1 MGKPFTAEQDD
12 WLRRNHSAEKLIR
25 EITAEF
31 NAAFG
36 ENRSADTMKH
46 HCRKLLLQRNNRFFS
61 EEEDRWLSEHSR
73 DGSYLEVAAEFNRV
87 FGQTRTPVVIKVHC
101 NRALHAGFKNQ
112 KYSNSFPIGTEVIR
126 CGFVWVKVSN
136 IHCEKSGKLTSSVV
150 NWRQKS
156 HIVWEQH
163 YGSAPPEGYT
173 IVFLNRDTKDCRIEN
188 LYAVSPRVMREMSK
202 KKWWSTD
209 RELTLAAIRWCE
221 LFYAMKEAEG
231 VRKNIQNGEKNG
243 KS

>member
-25 EITAEF
+25 ELTAEF

-46 HCRKLLLQRNNRFFS
+46 HCRKLMLQRNNRFFS

-73 DGSYLEVAAEFNRV
+73 DGSFLEVAAEFNRI
-87 FGQTRTPVVIKVHC
+87 FGQTRTPGVIKVHC

-126 CGFVWVKVSN
+126 SGFVWVKVSN

>member
-25 EITAEF
+25 ELTAEF

-36 ENRSADTMKH
+36 EDRSADTMKH

-73 DGSYLEVAAEFNRV
+73 DGSYLEVAEEFNRV
-87 FGQTRTPVVIKVHC
+87 FGQTRTPGVIKVHC

-136 IHCEKSGKLTSSVV
+136 IHCEKSGKLTSSIV

-188 LYAVSPRVMREMSK
+188 LYAVSPMVMREMSK

-221 LFYAMKEAEG
+221 LFYAMKKAEC

>member
-25 EITAEF
+25 ELTAEF

-36 ENRSADTMKH
+36 EDRSADTMKH
-46 HCRKLLLQRNNRFFS
+46 HCRKLMLQRNNRFFS

-87 FGQTRTPVVIKVHC
+87 FGQTRAPGVIKVHC

-173 IVFLNRDTKDCRIEN
+173 IVFFNRDTKDCRIEN
-188 LYAVSPRVMREMSK
+188 LYAASPRIMREMSK

>member
-25 EITAEF
+25 ELTAEF

-36 ENRSADTMKH
+36 EDRSADTMKH
-46 HCRKLLLQRNNRFFS
+46 HCRKLMLQRNNRFFS

-87 FGQTRTPVVIKVHC
+87 FGQTRTPGVIKVHC

-136 IHCEKSGKLTSSVV
+136 IHCEKSGKLTNSVV

-163 YGSAPPEGYT
+163 YRSAPPEGYT

>member
-25 EITAEF
+25 ELTAEF

-36 ENRSADTMKH
+36 EDRSADTMKH
-46 HCRKLLLQRNNRFFS
+46 HCRKLMLQRNNRFFS

-73 DGSYLEVAAEFNRV
+73 DGSYLEVAAEFNRI
-87 FGQTRTPVVIKVHC
+87 FGQTRTPGVIKVHC

-136 IHCEKSGKLTSSVV
+136 IHCEKSGKLTSSIV

-163 YGSAPPEGYT
+163 YGSAPPEDYT

-221 LFYAMKEAEG
+221 LFYAMKEAEA

>member
-25 EITAEF
+25 ELTAEF

-36 ENRSADTMKH
+36 EDRSADTMKH
-46 HCRKLLLQRNNRFFS
+46 HCRKLMLQRNNRFFS
-61 EEEDRWLSEHSR
+61 EEEDRWLSEHGR
-73 DGSYLEVAAEFNRV
+73 DGSYLEVAAEFNRI
-87 FGQTRTPVVIKVHC
+87 FGQTRTPGVIKVHC
-101 NRALHAGFKNQ
+101 NRALHVGFKNQ

-221 LFYAMKEAEG
+221 LFYAMKEAEV

>member
-25 EITAEF
+25 ELTAEF

-36 ENRSADTMKH
+36 EDRSADTMKH
-46 HCRKLLLQRNNRFFS
+46 HCRKLMLQRNNRFFS

-73 DGSYLEVAAEFNRV
+73 DGSYLEVAAEFNRI
-87 FGQTRTPVVIKVHC
+87 FGQTRTPGVIKVHC

-126 CGFVWVKVSN
+126 SGFVWVKVSN

-221 LFYAMKEAEG
+221 LFYAMKGAEG
-231 VRKNIQNGEKNG
+231 VRKNI
-243 KS
+243 

>member
-25 EITAEF
+25 ELTAEF

-36 ENRSADTMKH
+36 EDRSADTMKH
-46 HCRKLLLQRNNRFFS
+46 HCRKLMLQRNNRFFS

-87 FGQTRTPVVIKVHC
+87 FGQARTPGVIKVHC
-101 NRALHAGFKNQ
+101 NRTLHVGFKNQ

-173 IVFLNRDTKDCRIEN
+173 IVFLNRDTKDCSIEN
-188 LYAVSPRVMREMSK
+188 LYAVSPMVMREMSK

-209 RELTLAAIRWCE
+209 RDLTLAAIRWCE

>member
-25 EITAEF
+25 ELTAEF

-36 ENRSADTMKH
+36 EDRSADTMKH
-46 HCRKLLLQRNNRFFS
+46 HCRKLMLQRNNRFFS

-73 DGSYLEVAAEFNRV
+73 DGSYLEVAAEFNRI
-87 FGQTRTPVVIKVHC
+87 FGQTRTPGVIKVHC

>member
-25 EITAEF
+25 ELTAEF

-36 ENRSADTMKH
+36 EDRSADTMKH
-46 HCRKLLLQRNNRFFS
+46 HCRKLMLQRNNRFFS

-73 DGSYLEVAAEFNRV
+73 DGSYLEVAAEFNRI
-87 FGQTRTPVVIKVHC
+87 FGQTRTPGVIKVHC

-231 VRKNIQNGEKNG
+231 ARKNIQNGEKHG

>member
-25 EITAEF
+25 ELTAEF

-36 ENRSADTMKH
+36 EDRSADTMKH
-46 HCRKLLLQRNNRFFS
+46 HCRKLLLQRNNRSFS

-73 DGSYLEVAAEFNRV
+73 DGSYLEVAAEFNRI
-87 FGQTRTPVVIKVHC
+87 FGQTRTPGVIKVHC
-101 NRALHAGFKNQ
+101 NRALRAGFKNQ
-112 KYSNSFPIGTEVIR
+112 KYSNSFPIGTEAIR
-126 CGFVWVKVSN
+126 SGFVWVKVSN
-136 IHCEKSGKLTSSVV
+136 IHCEKSGKLTSSIV

>member
-12 WLRRNHSAEKLIR
+12 WLRRNHSAETLIR
-25 EITAEF
+25 ELTAEF

-36 ENRSADTMKH
+36 EDRSADTMKH
-46 HCRKLLLQRNNRFFS
+46 HCRKLMLQRNNRFFS
-61 EEEDRWLSEHSR
+61 EEEDRWLSEHGR
-73 DGSYLEVAAEFNRV
+73 DGSYLEVAAEFNRI
-87 FGQTRTPVVIKVHC
+87 FGQTRTPGVIKVHC
-101 NRALHAGFKNQ
+101 NRALHVGFKNQ

-221 LFYAMKEAEG
+221 LFYAMKEAEV

>member
-25 EITAEF
+25 ELTAEF

-36 ENRSADTMKH
+36 EDRSADTMKH
-46 HCRKLLLQRNNRFFS
+46 HCRKLMLQRNNRFFS

-73 DGSYLEVAAEFNRV
+73 DGNYLEVAAEFNRV
-87 FGQTRTPVVIKVHC
+87 FGQTRTPGVIKVHC

>member
-25 EITAEF
+25 ELTAEF

-36 ENRSADTMKH
+36 EDRSADTMKH

-73 DGSYLEVAAEFNRV
+73 DGNYLEVAEEFNRV
-87 FGQTRTPVVIKVHC
+87 FGQNRTPGVIRVHC
-101 NRALHAGFKNQ
+101 NRALHVGFKNQ
-112 KYSNSFPIGTEVIR
+112 KYSNSFPIGTETIR
-126 CGFVWVKVSN
+126 SGFVWVKVSN

-209 RELTLAAIRWCE
+209 GELTLAAIRWCE
-221 LFYAMKEAEG
+221 LFYALKEAES

>member
-1 MGKPFTAEQDD
+1 M
-12 WLRRNHSAEKLIR
+12 
-25 EITAEF
+25 
-31 NAAFG
+31 
-36 ENRSADTMKH
+36 
-46 HCRKLLLQRNNRFFS
+46 LQRNNRFFS

-73 DGSYLEVAAEFNRV
+73 DGSYLEVAEEFNRI
-87 FGQTRTPVVIKVHC
+87 FGQTRTPRVIKVHC
-101 NRALHAGFKNQ
+101 NRALHVGFKNQ

-221 LFYAMKEAEG
+221 LFYAMKEAEC

>member
-1 MGKPFTAEQDD
+1 MPLLGRSHSKLCSCNGKKTKWSER
-12 WLRRNHSAEKLIR
+12 LSA
-25 EITAEF
+25 A
-31 NAAFG
+31 N
-36 ENRSADTMKH
+36 
-46 HCRKLLLQRNNRFFS
+46 
-61 EEEDRWLSEHSR
+61 
-73 DGSYLEVAAEFNRV
+73 
-87 FGQTRTPVVIKVHC
+87 
-101 NRALHAGFKNQ
+101 
-112 KYSNSFPIGTEVIR
+112 
-126 CGFVWVKVSN
+126 
-136 IHCEKSGKLTSSVV
+136 SGKLTSSVV

-173 IVFLNRDTKDCRIEN
+173 IAFLNRDTKDCRIEN

>member
-25 EITAEF
+25 ELTAEF

-36 ENRSADTMKH
+36 EDRSADTMKH
-46 HCRKLLLQRNNRFFS
+46 HCRKLMLQRNNRFFS

-73 DGSYLEVAAEFNRV
+73 DGSYLEVAAEFNRI
-87 FGQTRTPVVIKVHC
+87 FGQTRTPGVIKVHC

-221 LFYAMKEAEG
+221 LFYAMKGAEG
-231 VRKNIQNGEKNG
+231 VRKNI
-243 KS
+243 

>member
-12 WLRRNHSAEKLIR
+12 WLRRNHSTKKLIR
-25 EITAEF
+25 ELTAEF

-36 ENRSADTMKH
+36 EDRSADTMKH
-46 HCRKLLLQRNNRFFS
+46 HCRKLMLQRNNRFFS

-87 FGQTRTPVVIKVHC
+87 FGQTRTPGVIKVHC

-221 LFYAMKEAEG
+221 LFYAMKEAE
-231 VRKNIQNGEKNG
+231 VARKNIQNGEKNG

>member
-1 MGKPFTAEQDD
+1 MGKPFTAEQDE

-25 EITAEF
+25 ELTAEF

-36 ENRSADTMKH
+36 EDRSADTMKH
-46 HCRKLLLQRNNRFFS
+46 HCRKLMLQRNNRFFS

-73 DGSYLEVAAEFNRV
+73 DGSYLEVAAEFNRI
-87 FGQTRTPVVIKVHC
+87 FGQTRTPGVIKVHC
-101 NRALHAGFKNQ
+101 NRALHVGFKNQ

-231 VRKNIQNGEKNG
+231 VRKNI
-243 KS
+243 

>member
-25 EITAEF
+25 ELTAEF

-36 ENRSADTMKH
+36 EDRSADTMKH
-46 HCRKLLLQRNNRFFS
+46 HCRKLMLQRNNRFFS

-73 DGSYLEVAAEFNRV
+73 DGSYLEVAAEFNRI
-87 FGQTRTPVVIKVHC
+87 FGQTRTPGVIKVHC

-136 IHCEKSGKLTSSVV
+136 INCEKSGKLTSSVV

-221 LFYAMKEAEG
+221 LFYAMKGAEG
-231 VRKNIQNGEKNG
+231 VRKNI
-243 KS
+243 

>member
-12 WLRRNHSAEKLIR
+12 WLRRNHSTKKLIR
-25 EITAEF
+25 ELTAEF

-36 ENRSADTMKH
+36 EDRSADTMKH
-46 HCRKLLLQRNNRFFS
+46 RCRKLMLQRNNRFFS

-87 FGQTRTPVVIKVHC
+87 FGQTRTPGVIKVHC

-221 LFYAMKEAEG
+221 LFYAMKEAE
-231 VRKNIQNGEKNG
+231 VARKNIQNGEKNG

>member
-1 MGKPFTAEQDD
+1 MGKPFTAEQDA

-25 EITAEF
+25 ELTAEF

-36 ENRSADTMKH
+36 EDRSADTMKH
-46 HCRKLLLQRNNRFFS
+46 HCRKLMLQRNNRFFS

-87 FGQTRTPVVIKVHC
+87 FGQTRTPGVIKVHC

-173 IVFLNRDTKDCRIEN
+173 IAFLNRDTKDCRIEN

>member
-25 EITAEF
+25 ELTAEF

-36 ENRSADTMKH
+36 EDRSADTMKH
-46 HCRKLLLQRNNRFFS
+46 HCRKLMLQRNNRFFS

-87 FGQTRTPVVIKVHC
+87 FGQTRTPGVIKVHC
-101 NRALHAGFKNQ
+101 NRALHVGFKNQ

-126 CGFVWVKVSN
+126 SGFVWVKVSN
-136 IHCEKSGKLTSSVV
+136 IHCEKSGKLTSNVV

-231 VRKNIQNGEKNG
+231 ARKNIQNGEKNG

>member
-25 EITAEF
+25 ELTAEF

-46 HCRKLLLQRNNRFFS
+46 HCRNLLLQRNNRFFS

-73 DGSYLEVAAEFNRV
+73 DGSYLEVAAEFNRI
-87 FGQTRTPVVIKVHC
+87 FGQTRTPGVIKVHC

-231 VRKNIQNGEKNG
+231 ARKNIQNGEKNG

>member
-25 EITAEF
+25 ELTAEF

-87 FGQTRTPVVIKVHC
+87 FGQTRTPGVIKVHC
-101 NRALHAGFKNQ
+101 NRALNAGFKNQ

-136 IHCEKSGKLTSSVV
+136 IHCEKSGKMTSSVV

-221 LFYAMKEAEG
+221 LFYAMKKAEV

>member
-12 WLRRNHSAEKLIR
+12 WLRRNHSVKKLIR
-25 EITAEF
+25 ELTAEF

-36 ENRSADTMKH
+36 EDRSADTMKH
-46 HCRKLLLQRNNRFFS
+46 HCRKLMLQRNNRFFS

-87 FGQTRTPVVIKVHC
+87 FGQNRTPGVIRVHC

-209 RELTLAAIRWCE
+209 REMTLAAIRWCE
-221 LFYAMKEAEG
+221 LFYAMKKAEG
-231 VRKNIQNGEKNG
+231 ARKNIQNGEKNG

>member
-1 MGKPFTAEQDD
+1 MAE
-12 WLRRNHSAEKLIR
+12 
-25 EITAEF
+25 
-31 NAAFG
+31 
-36 ENRSADTMKH
+36 
-46 HCRKLLLQRNNRFFS
+46 
-61 EEEDRWLSEHSR
+61 
-73 DGSYLEVAAEFNRV
+73 EFNRI
-87 FGQTRTPVVIKVHC
+87 FGQTRTPRVIKVHC
-101 NRALHAGFKNQ
+101 NRALHVGFKNQ

-221 LFYAMKEAEG
+221 LFYAMKEAEC

>member
-25 EITAEF
+25 ELTAEF

-36 ENRSADTMKH
+36 EDRSADTMKH
-46 HCRKLLLQRNNRFFS
+46 HCRKLMLQRNNRFFS

-87 FGQTRTPVVIKVHC
+87 FGQTRTPGVIKVHC

>member
-1 MGKPFTAEQDD
+1 MGKPFTAEQDE

-25 EITAEF
+25 ELTAEF

-36 ENRSADTMKH
+36 EDRSADTMKH
-46 HCRKLLLQRNNRFFS
+46 HCRKLMLQRNNRFFS

-73 DGSYLEVAAEFNRV
+73 DGSYLEVAAEFNRI
-87 FGQTRTPVVIKVHC
+87 FGQTRTPGVIKVHC

-163 YGSAPPEGYT
+163 YGSAPPDGYT

-221 LFYAMKEAEG
+221 LFYAMKGAEG
-231 VRKNIQNGEKNG
+231 VRKNI
-243 KS
+243 

>member
-1 MGKPFTAEQDD
+1 MGKPFTAEQDE

-25 EITAEF
+25 ELTAEF

-36 ENRSADTMKH
+36 EDRSADTMKH
-46 HCRKLLLQRNNRFFS
+46 HCRKLMLQRNNRFFS

-73 DGSYLEVAAEFNRV
+73 DGSYLEVAAEFNRI
-87 FGQTRTPVVIKVHC
+87 FGQTRTPGVIKVHC

>member
-25 EITAEF
+25 ELTAEF

-36 ENRSADTMKH
+36 EDRSADTMKH

-87 FGQTRTPVVIKVHC
+87 FGQTRTPGVIKVHC
-101 NRALHAGFKNQ
+101 NRALHVGFKNQ
-112 KYSNSFPIGTEVIR
+112 KYSNSFQIGTEVIR
-126 CGFVWVKVSN
+126 SGFVWVKVSN
-136 IHCEKSGKLTSSVV
+136 IHCEKSGKLTSSIV

-163 YGSAPPEGYT
+163 YGSAPPEDYT

-231 VRKNIQNGEKNG
+231 ARKNIQNGEKNG

>member
-25 EITAEF
+25 ELTAEF
-31 NAAFG
+31 NATFG
-36 ENRSADTMKH
+36 EDRSADTMKH
-46 HCRKLLLQRNNRFFS
+46 HCRKLMLQRNNRFFS

-87 FGQTRTPVVIKVHC
+87 FGQNRTPGVIKVHC

-136 IHCEKSGKLTSSVV
+136 IHCEKSGKMTSSVV